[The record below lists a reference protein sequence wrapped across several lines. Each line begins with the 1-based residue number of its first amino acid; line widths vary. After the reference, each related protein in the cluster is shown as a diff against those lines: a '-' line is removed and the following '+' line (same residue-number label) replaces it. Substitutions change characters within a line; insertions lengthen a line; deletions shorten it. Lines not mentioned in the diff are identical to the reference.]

1 MAKDKQG
8 SQHGKREDDAMDS
21 DGVVTM
27 KTHEKN
33 AMERFAFKWAYSC
46 KTW

>member
-1 MAKDKQG
+1 MAKDNQG

-27 KTHEKN
+27 KAHEKKKV
-33 AMERFAFKWAYSC
+33 MELFAWHAYL
-46 KTW
+46 W